1 MGTPYVREAVEDWL
15 AYIGTERQLAAK
27 TSEAY
32 ERDFRQFLAFLAS
45 HLNRL
50 PDMQQ
55 LLALQARDVRAFLAS
70 RRSEG
75 VGSRSLART
84 LSALRM
90 FYKFLERRGYGKN
103 DAIRAVALPKL
114 PHSVPKPLT
123 APKATALV
131 DGADIVSPDQ
141 PEWIIARDTAV
152 LALLYGSGLRISEA
166 LSLKRKDAPV
176 EGPRHAARDGQGQ
189 QDTRRAGAADRA
201 RGGRALSQALPDAPR
216 VRRSAL
222 RRRAWQAASPRI
234 IQLKIARARAV
245 LGLPETATPH
255 ALRHS
260 FATHLLGAGADL
272 RAIQELLGHASLSTT
287 QGYTEVDREH
297 LLKTYESAHPRA
309 IRGLRR
315 LAPTPYLT
323 PVKAGPA
330 APAIVSYSLTFQ
342 HFFALADCSTDQSVI
357 ILD

>member
-1 MGTPYVREAVEDWL
+1 LADKAEAPAYMGTALVREAVEDWL
-15 AYIGTERQLAAK
+15 AYLGVERQLAAK
-27 TSEAY
+27 TLEAY
-32 ERDFRQFLAFLAS
+32 ARDISQFLAFMAR

-50 PDMQQ
+50 PDMKQ
-55 LLALQARDVRAFLAS
+55 LLALQARDVRAFLAA
-70 RRSEG
+70 RRNED
-75 VGSRSLART
+75 VGSRSLARS

-131 DGADIVSPDQ
+131 DSADIASPDA
-141 PEWIIARDTAV
+141 PEWILARDTAV

-166 LSLKRKDAPV
+166 LSLQRRDAPIKGRDMLRVTGKGSKTRVVPVLPLVREAV
-176 EGPRHAARDGQGQ
+176 ERYLALCPIKLGSDDPLFVG
-189 QDTRRAGAADRA
+189 A
-201 RGGRALSQALPDAPR
+201 RGKQL
-216 VRRSAL
+216 
-222 RRRAWQAASPRI
+222 SPRI
-234 IQLKIARARAV
+234 IQLRIAGARAV

-287 QGYTEVDREH
+287 QGYTEVDRAH
-297 LLKTYESAHPRA
+297 LLKTYDQAHPRA
-309 IRGLRR
+309 
-315 LAPTPYLT
+315 
-323 PVKAGPA
+323 
-330 APAIVSYSLTFQ
+330 
-342 HFFALADCSTDQSVI
+342 
-357 ILD
+357 